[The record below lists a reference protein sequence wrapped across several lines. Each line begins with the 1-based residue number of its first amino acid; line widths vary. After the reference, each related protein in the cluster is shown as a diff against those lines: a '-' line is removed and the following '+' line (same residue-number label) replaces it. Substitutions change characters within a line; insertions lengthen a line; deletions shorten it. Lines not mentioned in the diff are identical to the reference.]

1 MRIILWVKNIQLL
14 SFDLVGFSAV
24 KMWTTAELSICNS
37 MKFKYFNA
45 PTFIHAG
52 ALAVN

>member
-14 SFDLVGFSAV
+14 SFGLAGFSAV
-24 KMWTTAELSICNS
+24 KMRSIAELSVCNL

-45 PTFIHAG
+45 PTFMHAG